1 MTGHGDARWRDGDRT
16 LCAEI
21 RTVNS
26 RYFKF
31 KLTVRGI
38 DSWPGGESRI
48 EDLVRETIKRGTV
61 TATLRVDSSSAGCAR
76 INRAVLEAYSRQCD
90 ELARELSLPKV
101 SLDALLALPGVTEE
115 SPAPV
120 ANSDEDWPHWEPV
133 LKAALQNLQKMRIE
147 EGVAMARDLLANC
160 HTIDQQL
167 QCIESRA
174 PLVVAAYRE
183 RLAEK
188 MNNLL
193 AGHAG
198 TIGEP
203 DLAREVGLFAE
214 RCDIAEETVRLRSHL
229 RQFQSTMDARES
241 SGRKLDFIIQEMF
254 REANTISSKANDA
267 EISAWVVEIK
277 TLIERMREMV
287 QNVE

>member
-1 MTGHGDARWRDGDRT
+1 
-16 LCAEI
+16 
-21 RTVNS
+21 
-26 RYFKF
+26 
-31 KLTVRGI
+31 
-38 DSWPGGESRI
+38 
-48 EDLVRETIKRGTV
+48 
-61 TATLRVDSSSAGCAR
+61 
-76 INRAVLEAYSRQCD
+76 
-90 ELARELSLPKV
+90 
-101 SLDALLALPGVTEE
+101 
-115 SPAPV
+115 
-120 ANSDEDWPHWEPV
+120 
-133 LKAALQNLQKMRIE
+133 MRIE